1 MQEED
6 GCDEGEGEDKND
18 KWISVE
24 LKISRKPKEYN
35 TTRRHRRKVKRE
47 SIAWGMNSTTAVK
60 DETHTLNPGES
71 SV

>member
-1 MQEED
+1 VQEED

-24 LKISRKPKEYN
+24 LKNFRQYN
-35 TTRRHRRKVKRE
+35 TTPRYRRKVKRE

-60 DETHTLNPGES
+60 YKTHTLNPGES

>member
-24 LKISRKPKEYN
+24 LKIFRKYN
-35 TTRRHRRKVKRE
+35 TTPRYIRKVKRK
-47 SIAWGMNSTTAVK
+47 SIAWGMNSTTAVQYK
-60 DETHTLNPGES
+60 THTLNPGES